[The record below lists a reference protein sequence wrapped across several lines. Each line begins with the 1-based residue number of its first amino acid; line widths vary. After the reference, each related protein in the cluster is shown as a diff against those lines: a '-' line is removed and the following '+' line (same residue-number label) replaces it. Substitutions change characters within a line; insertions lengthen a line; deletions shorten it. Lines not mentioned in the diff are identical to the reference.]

1 MAKNVSAERVAFAA
15 FILTMTG
22 LVLYV
27 GTVFVFVL

>member
-1 MAKNVSAERVAFAA
+1 MANAPSAERLAFAA

-27 GTVFVFVL
+27 GTVFVFIL

>member
-1 MAKNVSAERVAFAA
+1 MAKNVSAERFAIAA
-15 FILTMTG
+15 FILTITV